1 MKIKLIILFSFF
13 FLTACGPSKLQIQV
27 ANYVC
32 SNKGGVYKITG
43 FAKNNVICN
52 NNTYHTTK
60 GVVIP
65 LEFLKKKT

>member
-32 SNKGGVYKITG
+32 SNKGGVYRVDNIKE
-43 FAKNNVICN
+43 NNVICN
-52 NNTYHTTK
+52 NNTHHTTR

-65 LEFLKKKT
+65 LEFLKKRT